1 MSLGV
6 KMTDKL
12 EARPDTARA
21 CCAGIVPRRTH
32 CDTADLHKPQL
43 FATLDG
49 PPRSFS
55 NFEISSIH
63 KTFCKCFK
71 IHPKFTKCNKKIQV
85 ILGSCCQF
93 QMILDRNYHGVYSW
107 DFLVTKRT
115 AVWRGFISFLKD
127 FLFNFKCHSN
137 RCYPWTLYFSTAV
150 LEKNNLYNCLKSFL
164 AKWLRLEQKWE
175 RRLIYGEQQPYL

>member
-1 MSLGV
+1 
-6 KMTDKL
+6 MTDKL

-127 FLFNFKCHSN
+127 FLFNLKCSGN
-137 RCYPWTLYFSTAV
+137 RSYPWTLYFCAAI
-150 LEKNNLYNCLKSFL
+150 LEKNNFHNACSFFL
-164 AKWLRLEQKWE
+164 HEVASSKAKMGTKINL
-175 RRLIYGEQQPYL
+175 